1 MVRSRSVGRIQK
13 SHVCRRCACIAGVAL
28 ALWSGV
34 ARAAPEASGAREP
47 SVIVISLDGTPPDV
61 TSWDGLP
68 ALAGL
73 VRGGSRA
80 ERLVPVFPTNTFPNH
95 VTLATGVVPE
105 VHGITGNVF
114 QDPVRGLFRYSD
126 DPTWIEV
133 EPIWSWVERHGVV
146 SAAFHWVGSQ
156 GPWRNG
162 IGPRHWKPF
171 DDSTPEAEKVE
182 QILAWL
188 DLPDAER
195 PRLVTCW
202 FRGGDGAGHLHG
214 PGSEPVRRALGP
226 QDAALSRLVQGLE
239 ERGLLETTTLLV
251 LSDHGMA
258 RVDHV
263 VDLDAALRHRDIPA
277 RVLGGGGFVTVSL
290 REGADRVQDVIEA
303 ARALGLEAH
312 RRSEAPPALR
322 LGHIRFGDVVV
333 IAPAGTAISRSDP
346 GKPAMR
352 GAHGYRSSMK
362 EMGAL
367 FVAFGRGAEAGGQ
380 LGSVRA
386 VDVAPTALALLGLPV
401 PDWMEGRPIPAL
413 IPRVPAPERGVR

>member
-1 MVRSRSVGRIQK
+1 MGRIHESHVGR
-13 SHVCRRCACIAGVAL
+13 SCACIAGVAL
-28 ALWSGV
+28 LWWSGV
-34 ARAAPEASGAREP
+34 ARAAPESSGARRP

-61 TSWDGLP
+61 TTWDGLP

-73 VRGGSRA
+73 ARRGATA
-80 ERLVPVFPTNTFPNH
+80 ERLIPVFPTNTFPNH
-95 VTLATGVVPE
+95 VSLATGVAPE

-114 QDPVRGLFRYSD
+114 QDPVRGLFRYGD

-133 EPIWSWVERHGVV
+133 EPIWSWAERHGVV

-162 IGPRHWKPF
+162 IGPSHWKAF
-171 DDSTPEAEKVE
+171 DESTPEAEKVE

-188 DLPDAER
+188 DLPDAAR
-195 PRLVTCW
+195 PRLVTSW
-202 FRGGDGAGHLHG
+202 FRGGDGAGHVHG
-214 PGSEPVRRALGP
+214 PGSLPVRRALGP
-226 QDAALSRLVQGLE
+226 QDAALARLVRGLE
-239 ERGLLETTTLLV
+239 ERDLLETTTLLV

-258 RVDHV
+258 RVDRN
-263 VDLDAALRHRDIPA
+263 VDLDAALRQRDIPA
-277 RVLGGGGFVTVSL
+277 RVLGGGGFAMVTL
-290 REGADRVQDVIEA
+290 HEGAGRVQDVLET

-312 RRSEAPPALR
+312 RRAEAPADLR

-333 IAPAGTAISRSDP
+333 IAPAGTAISRSDSE
-346 GKPAMR
+346 KPAMR
-352 GAHGYRSSMK
+352 GSHGYRSDMK

-367 FVAFGRGAEAGGQ
+367 FVAFGRGAEAGGK

-401 PDWMEGRPIPAL
+401 PDWMEGRPIAAL
-413 IPRVPAPERGVR
+413 MPGAQAPEEAVR